1 MPHPATKLPQ
11 KICFEISVK
20 SERLLGPIALPQNA
34 KVKKRQTSSVIVTKN
49 VKLRMENYGKP
60 KNIEPPSTPRRTA
73 AGFAS
78 FSLN

>member
-20 SERLLGPIALPQNA
+20 SERLLRPIALTQNA

-49 VKLRMENYGKP
+49 VKVGMENYGKP
-60 KNIEPPSTPRRTA
+60 RTLSRQVRRYQR
-73 AGFAS
+73 
-78 FSLN
+78 